1 MSLMRDKPFLAPGQ
15 RAGKRGRGRG
25 RRREELSRR
34 RLPQVRWDCRRAKK
48 TQASSAKVKERNRV
62 TGPQVGT
69 DAQVHRTAY
78 DAVGRWLTNHPA
90 PLWLVNN
97 PAKKWVATRSAGNY
111 DREVVRSTLAS
122 LVGEDAVVVF
132 SATYCPFSL
141 AAKRT
146 LAAQGVQFK
155 VIEWNKRDDGAAL
168 VAELGELTGRTSI
181 PHIFLGGLSIGGF
194 NDGTPGLRPLISSGG
209 FGGALEQ
216 ARRRRAAGKARQV
229 AIFGQAR
236 EEGA

>member
-15 RAGKRGRGRG
+15 RDGKRARGRG
-25 RRREELSRR
+25 RRREELSQW

-69 DAQVHRTAY
+69 DAQAHRTAY

-168 VAELGELTGRTSI
+168 HRRPRPALDRRHRPRPLPVQGYRRGVALAAAGRRYWWMPSI
-181 PHIFLGGLSIGGF
+181 RASKQPCMNSIGGTSKYF
-194 NDGTPGLRPLISSGG
+194 HSIGDPLH
-209 FGGALEQ
+209 A
-216 ARRRRAAGKARQV
+216 
-229 AIFGQAR
+229 
-236 EEGA
+236 

>member
-15 RAGKRGRGRG
+15 RDGKRGRGRG
-25 RRREELSRR
+25 RRREELSQR

-146 LAAQGVQFK
+146 
-155 VIEWNKRDDGAAL
+155 
-168 VAELGELTGRTSI
+168 GRTSI